1 VTRTE
6 RAWTS
11 HGACGAD
18 ALAPGQY
25 EARAVAATVD
35 AEGGTHLVLSDP
47 WDVEIVEDDAVQ
59 EQAGP
64 GEPAS

>member
-1 VTRTE
+1 MLFR
-6 RAWTS
+6 S
-11 HGACGAD
+11 AD

-25 EARAVAATVD
+25 EARAVAVTVD
-35 AEGGTHLVLSDP
+35 AEGATHLVLSDP

-59 EQAGP
+59 EQAGQ